1 MPSLLVARAQRTYA
15 RVAAEQCFVLGRRQ
29 AKQLGIPRWY
39 LDRELRARR
48 WQRTGRQTVVMH
60 NGPLDWRARCWVAV
74 LEADPRAALDG
85 VTALRWEGLP
95 LEDDEIVLITPKGSR
110 PLRMAGVRVHESRRW
125 AADDIR
131 VLGIRRTAPAVA
143 AVHAG
148 LWAVTDK
155 QAAYFPTLAVQ
166 KGVVTP
172 AQLADALATVR
183 RARRRAV
190 LIRTVSDLAGGSR
203 TLQEIDLAKGLRE
216 RGLPGPDRQ
225 SIRRRPSGTQYLDA
239 DFDDYDLTLEL
250 DGEQHLLP
258 TQKLA
263 DLFRDLSLVVEG
275 RTVLRIPNSAWWLA
289 REALLDALEEVFRA
303 RGWERAA

>member
-1 MPSLLVARAQRTYA
+1 MPSLVVVRAQRTCA
-15 RVAAEQCFVLGRRQ
+15 RIAAEQSFVLGRRQ
-29 AKQLGIPRWY
+29 AKRLGVPRWY
-39 LDRELRARR
+39 LDRELRAGR

-60 NGPLDWRARCWVAV
+60 NAPLEWRTRCWVAV
-74 LEADPRAALDG
+74 LEAAPRAALDG
-85 VTALRWEGLP
+85 VTSLRWEGLP
-95 LEDDEIVLITPKGSR
+95 LEDEEIVLITPKGSR
-110 PLRMAGVRVHESRRW
+110 SLRLTGVRVRESRRW
-125 AADDIR
+125 AAGDIR
-131 VLGIRRTAPAVA
+131 TVGIRRTSPAVA

-166 KGVVTP
+166 KGIATP
-172 AQLADALATVR
+172 AQLADVLAAVR

-190 LIRTVSDLAGGSR
+190 LVRTVSDLAGGSR

-216 RGLPGPDRQ
+216 RGLPAPDRQ
-225 SIRRRPSGTQYLDA
+225 SIRKRPSGTQFLDA

-250 DGEQHLLP
+250 DGEQHSLP

-263 DLFRDLSLVVEG
+263 DLFRDLALVVEG

-289 REALLDALEEVFRA
+289 REALLDALEEVFAA
-303 RGWERAA
+303 RGWRRAA